1 MPNTHA
7 NYRFSSVRDNYMF
20 VEHSHIQI
28 NQNSVQRYEK
38 KMIYA
43 IGGHIFLQKIAQIA

>member
-1 MPNTHA
+1 M
-7 NYRFSSVRDNYMF
+7 FSSIRDNHMF
-20 VEHSHIQI
+20 IEPARIQI